1 MRIEVR
7 RSGGFAGT
15 TRHWRVDT
23 DTSSDPT
30 AWSDVVDA
38 LRRTPAPTA
47 PPVPDDFSWTITV
60 ERTTVT
66 IPGRRL
72 DGPWA
77 DLVARVRSEGDP
89 T

>member
-15 TRHWRVDT
+15 TRRWRVDT
-23 DTSSDPT
+23 DASSDPA

-47 PPVPDDFSWTITV
+47 APVPDDFSWTITV

-77 DLVARVRSEGDP
+77 DLVERVRSEGDP

>member
-15 TRHWRVDT
+15 TRRWWVDT